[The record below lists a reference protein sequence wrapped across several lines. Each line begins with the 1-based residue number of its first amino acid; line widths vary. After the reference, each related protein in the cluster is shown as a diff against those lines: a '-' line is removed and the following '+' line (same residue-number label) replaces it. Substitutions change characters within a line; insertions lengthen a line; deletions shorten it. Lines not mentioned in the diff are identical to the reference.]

1 MCLCALALGH
11 GAGTPFTL
19 SLLGSVTSD
28 GTSLSCPPVHRMGTP
43 PHPPQAHHRTGHS
56 ETRTRAVSPIAPC
69 ARSRVCIC
77 VSVAVL

>member
-43 PHPPQAHHRTGHS
+43 PHPPPKPITGQAT
-56 ETRTRAVSPIAPC
+56 VKPVPMPF
-69 ARSRVCIC
+69 
-77 VSVAVL
+77 LP